1 MVAVAEKTQLRRG
14 DTVRVIA
21 GRDKGKTGKIL
32 AVAGGRVTVERVN
45 IIKRHTRANPSK
57 NVRGGIL
64 EKEASLHVSNVSIV
78 CPGCGKHTRIGRNV
92 QADGTRTRICRRC
105 GTNLDQ

>member
-1 MVAVAEKTQLRRG
+1 VATKTMLRRG

-32 AVAGGRVTVERVN
+32 AISGGRVTVERVN

-57 NVRGGIL
+57 NVRGGIV
-64 EKEASLHVSNVSIV
+64 EKEASIDLSNVMVV
-78 CPGCGKHTRIGRNV
+78 CPGCGKHTRIGRNRL
-92 QADGTRTRICRRC
+92 ADGARARICRRC
-105 GTNLDQ
+105 GVNLDQ